1 MLHRVKM
8 RAKGTGQEFSLTVD
22 DIKIPSVCPVLGI
35 PLVIGGP
42 LNNAPSMDRLDSA
55 LGYVPSNVR
64 VISCRA
70 NLLKNN
76 GTVEEMTAVLRDLK
90 NIAPKQERRFLE
102 CISSVTVFV
111 RHKQTCPDKDRG
123 RDWQNCSC
131 SKHLSWSL
139 NGKQYRKTARTRHWD
154 DACEV
159 AQRLERALHA
169 HPHEEF

>member
-64 VISCRA
+64 VISYRA

-90 NIAPKQERRFLE
+90 NIAPKQEILRMHLLGNSF
-102 CISSVTVFV
+102 
-111 RHKQTCPDKDRG
+111 CPP
-123 RDWQNCSC
+123 QAN
-131 SKHLSWSL
+131 LS
-139 NGKQYRKTARTRHWD
+139 
-154 DACEV
+154 
-159 AQRLERALHA
+159 
-169 HPHEEF
+169 